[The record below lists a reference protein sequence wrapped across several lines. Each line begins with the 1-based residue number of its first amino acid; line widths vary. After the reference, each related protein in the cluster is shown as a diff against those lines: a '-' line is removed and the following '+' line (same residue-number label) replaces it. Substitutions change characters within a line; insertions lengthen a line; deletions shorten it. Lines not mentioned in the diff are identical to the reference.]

1 MRHKI
6 ILVGLVI
13 LVIFIFAWDVF
24 WWVLGVKSIF
34 PWHLKNGLKKNTEG
48 FILIDVRT
56 RAEYELFHIHGTEH
70 RPELILHPELFKQKD
85 SRKPVVVICMTGHR
99 SPIVVYQ
106 LKKRLSQEVYNLT
119 WGMLGWL
126 LSGGEINSD

>member
-1 MRHKI
+1 MVHSR

-24 WWVLGVKSIF
+24 WWVLGVKSLF
-34 PWHLKNGLKKNTEG
+34 PWHLKSGLKKNTEG

-85 SRKPVVVICMTGHR
+85 SPKPIVVICMTGHR
-99 SPIVVYQ
+99 SPIVAYR
-106 LKKRLSQEVYNLT
+106 LKKRVSQKVYNLT

-126 LSGGEINSD
+126 LSGGEINSS

>member
-119 WGMLGWL
+119 WGMIGWL
-126 LSGGEINSD
+126 LSGGKIRSG